1 MTASTMPPRERPLTA
16 EAQEDIVLRLLL
28 EMKRIEE
35 IPGGC
40 TEILKSQ
47 CPSKCTKVTIEETF
61 QDVHPRCRV
70 LAGQEEII
78 IYIENYC

>member
-1 MTASTMPPRERPLTA
+1 MTASTITPRERPLTA

-47 CPSKCTKVTIEETF
+47 CPSLVN
-61 QDVHPRCRV
+61 V
-70 LAGQEEII
+70 LRSL
-78 IYIENYC
+78 